1 MTGLDRRAALIAG
14 LAAGAGAGAAQA
26 RDGGTLALTIEGTP
40 RQSGLLIARTAPG
53 AAGSFGD
60 LNVRADSSG
69 LLLLGLDRDAPA
81 RMTLDLQGAD
91 GARAV
96 RTLEVAP
103 RTYVTRRVDGV
114 PQSRLDPPDSEAAR
128 IQREVAL
135 KNRAFASR
143 AEVAGFLERFTWPVP
158 ATRVTS
164 PWGAQRILNG
174 TAQRPHYGVDIAGA
188 TGTTVRAPASGVV
201 VIAEPDLFFEGGMVS
216 IDHGQGLITSYLHLS
231 RVDAAPGQTVAR
243 GAVLGAVGA
252 RGRAT
257 GPHLCW
263 RMRWRG
269 KQVDPSLHL
278 AA

>member
-26 RDGGTLALTIEGTP
+26 RDGGTLALAIDGTP

-60 LNVRADSSG
+60 LNVRADASG
-69 LLLLGLDRDAPA
+69 VLLLGLDRDAPA
-81 RMTLDLQGAD
+81 RMTLDLQGPD

-128 IQREVAL
+128 IQREVAW

-143 AEVAGFLERFTWPVP
+143 AEVAGFLERFPGPVP

-164 PWGAQRILNG
+164 RSASSPRSK
-174 TAQRPHYGVDIAGA
+174 YAG
-188 TGTTVRAPASGVV
+188 
-201 VIAEPDLFFEGGMVS
+201 
-216 IDHGQGLITSYLHLS
+216 
-231 RVDAAPGQTVAR
+231 
-243 GAVLGAVGA
+243 
-252 RGRAT
+252 
-257 GPHLCW
+257 
-263 RMRWRG
+263 
-269 KQVDPSLHL
+269 
-278 AA
+278 

>member
-1 MTGLDRRAALIAG
+1 MSNLSRRGALVAG
-14 LAAGAGAGAAQA
+14 LAAGAASTAAA
-26 RDGGTLALTIEGTP
+26 RDDGELAVAIEGVP
-40 RQSGLLIARTAPG
+40 RQSGLIVARTAPG

-60 LNVRADSSG
+60 LNVRADASG
-69 LLLLGLDRDAPA
+69 VILLGLDRDAAP
-81 RMTLDLQGAD
+81 RMTLTLQAPD
-91 GARAV
+91 GKRAS

-114 PQSRLDPPDSEAAR
+114 PASRMDPPDSEGPR
-128 IQREVAL
+128 IQREIAL

-143 AEVAGFLERFTWPVP
+143 ADVAGFLERFTWPIP
-158 ATRVTS
+158 PTRVTS

-174 TAQRPHYGVDIAGA
+174 TAQRPHYGVDIAGP

-231 RVDAAPGQTVAR
+231 RVDAAVGQTVAR
-243 GAVLGAVGA
+243 GAILGAVGA

-263 RMRWRG
+263 RMRWRS
-269 KQVDPSLHL
+269 KQVDPTLHL

>member
-1 MTGLDRRAALIAG
+1 VTSLSRRGALAAG
-14 LAAGAGAGAAQA
+14 LAAGAGSSVQA
-26 RDGGTLALTIEGTP
+26 RDDGGLALQIDGAA
-40 RQSGLLIARTAPG
+40 RQSGLLIVRTAPD

-60 LNVRADSSG
+60 LNVRADARG
-69 LLLLGLDRDAPA
+69 LILLGLDRDAPP
-81 RMTLDLQGAD
+81 RITLTLQGPD
-91 GARAV
+91 GARAA
-96 RTLEVAP
+96 RTLEVTP

-114 PQSRLDPPDSEAAR
+114 PASRINPPDSEAER
-128 IQREVAL
+128 IAREVAL

-143 AEVAGFLERFTWPVP
+143 ADVAGFTERFAWPVP

-174 TAQRPHYGVDIAGA
+174 TAQRPHYGVDIAGP
-188 TGTTVRAPASGVV
+188 TGTPVRAPASGVV
-201 VIAEPDLFFEGGMVS
+201 VIAETDLFFEGGMVS
-216 IDHGQGLITSYLHLS
+216 IDHGQGLITSYLHMS
-231 RVDAAPGQTVAR
+231 RVDAAVGQLVTR
-243 GAVLGAVGA
+243 GTPLGAVGA

-269 KQVDPSLHL
+269 KQVDPTLHL

>member
-1 MTGLDRRAALIAG
+1 MTGLSRRGALAAG
-14 LAAGAGAGAAQA
+14 LAAGAASPAVA
-26 RDGGTLALTIEGTP
+26 RDDDLEVRVEGVP
-40 RQSGLLIARTAPG
+40 RQSGLLIVRTAPG

-60 LNVRADSSG
+60 LNVRADANG
-69 LLLLGLDRDAPA
+69 VILLGLDRDAPP
-81 RMTLDLQGAD
+81 RMTLTLQGPD
-91 GARAV
+91 GARAT
-96 RTLEVAP
+96 RTLDVAP

-114 PQSRLDPPDSEAAR
+114 PASRIDPPDAEAAR

-143 AEVAGFLERFTWPVP
+143 AEAAGFLERFTWPIQ

-174 TAQRPHYGVDIAGA
+174 TAQRPHYGVDIAGPI
-188 TGTTVRAPASGVV
+188 GTPIRAPASGVV
-201 VIAEPDLFFEGGMVS
+201 IIAEPDMFFEGGMVS
-216 IDHGQGLITSYLHLS
+216 IDHGQGLITSYLHMS
-231 RVDAAPGQTVAR
+231 RVDAAVGQVVAR
-243 GAVLGAVGA
+243 GSPLGAVGA
-252 RGRAT
+252 KGRAT

-269 KQVDPSLHL
+269 KQVDPTLHL

>member
-1 MTGLDRRAALIAG
+1 MNGLDRRAALIAG
-14 LAAGAGAGAAQA
+14 LAAGAAAPQA
-26 RDGGTLALTIEGTP
+26 RAQGGDLPLAIEGAP

-53 AAGSFGD
+53 ARGSFGD
-60 LNVRADSSG
+60 LNVEADASG

-81 RMTLDLQGAD
+81 RVALTLQGPD
-91 GARAV
+91 GARAS

-103 RTYVTRRVDGV
+103 RTYVTRRVNGV
-114 PQSRLDPPDSEAAR
+114 PPSRINPPDSEAQR
-128 IQREVAL
+128 IAREVAL

-143 AEVAGFLERFTWPVP
+143 ADAAGFTERFTWPIP
-158 ATRVTS
+158 ATRITS
-164 PWGAQRILNG
+164 PWGAQRVLNG
-174 TAQRPHYGVDIAGA
+174 TAQRPHYGVDIAGP
-188 TGTTVRAPASGVV
+188 TGTPIRAPASGVI

-216 IDHGQGLITSYLHLS
+216 IDHGQGLITSYLHMS
-231 RVDAAPGQTVAR
+231 RVDATVGQSVAR

-252 RGRAT
+252 KGRAT